1 MKIGTELF
9 FVYGKLRFKLR
20 ESAYEVHLL
29 CCALEPRTND
39 KCLTKYSANCVG
51 VPPSIVRDEKWSIR
65 IVREQMRA
73 VRVITLCFRSK
84 YDKKFNV
91 KSSDFRFRPLEPG

>member
-1 MKIGTELF
+1 MG
-9 FVYGKLRFKLR
+9 VW
-20 ESAYEVHLL
+20 SALISCV
-29 CCALEPRTND
+29 LEPRTND

-51 VPPSIVRDEKWSIR
+51 VPPSIVRDEKWPIR

-84 YDKKFNV
+84 YDKKIHCEKAEIFASV
-91 KSSDFRFRPLEPG
+91 PLSGE

>member
-1 MKIGTELF
+1 M
-9 FVYGKLRFKLR
+9 
-20 ESAYEVHLL
+20 HLMFIL
-29 CCALEPRTND
+29 CARVSYD

-51 VPPSIVRDEKWSIR
+51 VPPSIVRDEKWPIR

-84 YDKKFNV
+84 YDKKFTV
-91 KSSDFRFRPLEPG
+91 KS